1 MTDLPAQ
8 AVIRAHEQYDF
19 YSGVLDSIQGV
30 VFFGTPHRGS
40 DLAFWDSV
48 AVSLVRAS
56 TLGYFTNA
64 KLSRDLKIEAETL
77 KHISESFVHRG
88 AKLGIRSFYETQ
100 FMTGL
105 NCLVSAQILHDPA
118 LGLINLHRL

>member
-1 MTDLPAQ
+1 M
-8 AVIRAHEQYDF
+8 IRAHEQDHF
-19 YSGVLDSIQGV
+19 YSGILDSIQGV

-40 DLAFWDSV
+40 DIAFWDSV

-56 TLGYFTNA
+56 TLGYVTNP

-88 AKLGIRSFYETQ
+88 ANFGIRSFYETQ

-105 NCLVSAQILHDPA
+105 NCLVSTEILYDPT
-118 LGLINLHRL
+118 LVLPNLHRL